1 MAAARSSADRLGT
14 RLRLAEVGKL
24 NINLRHLNA
33 RMKMLLSLAAV
44 VVTLP
49 LSSLAQDVEPLPA
62 PPDVVLEFST
72 EGDQQQF
79 HLGELIPVRFS
90 YIARTDGKYA
100 VVSMRE
106 SIAGNRTVQV
116 SCSPE
121 AEKISARRF
130 SPDITPLEQILLAP
144 CGGSGGGSGWGCS
157 DCDGELTLTT
167 EKRVSESSPLNSHIH
182 FRVGGTYTCEAE
194 STEVTTTRREQ
205 EPPPTLLV
213 KSNPITLNMVDD
225 PAWSHSAVAN
235 YTGAYDENCR
245 GDDVAEKRPLQCFDI
260 ARRITYLDTVESLR
274 AEVIR
279 FDGRVRGWDNG
290 FWEAIRHSSYPE
302 EAVRLMTSRMQE
314 PDFQVTVEVLE
325 RLASAEL
332 RIEAPE
338 AFQTN
343 APANYH
349 GQAVEKLRKYVR
361 LLGESLHSK
370 NSDVLR
376 KARRP
381 SDTLRSKTTVKGTRL
396 FQQTSRIS
404 CCRKSVSSRRHCLPA
419 VRR

>member
-1 MAAARSSADRLGT
+1 M
-14 RLRLAEVGKL
+14 AEVEKL
-24 NINLRHLNA
+24 ILTLRHLNA
-33 RMKMLLSLAAV
+33 RMKRLLSLAAV

-72 EGDQQQF
+72 EGDRQQF
-79 HLGELIPVRFS
+79 HVGELIPVRFS

-116 SCSPE
+116 LCSPE
-121 AEKISARRF
+121 AEKISARGF

-167 EKRVSESSPLNSHIH
+167 EKRVSESSPLNSHMR

-194 STEVTTTRREQ
+194 SPEVTTTRREQ
-205 EPPPTLLV
+205 EPPPILLV
-213 KSNPITLNMVDD
+213 KSNPIKLNIIDD
-225 PAWSHSAVAN
+225 PVWSHSAVAN
-235 YTGAYDENCR
+235 YSGAYDENCR
-245 GDDVAEKRPLQCFDI
+245 GADVPEKRPLRCFDI
-260 ARRITYLDTVESLR
+260 AQRITYLDTDESLR
-274 AEVIR
+274 AEVKM
-279 FDGRVRGWDNG
+279 FDGRAHGWDSG
-290 FWEAIRHSSYPE
+290 FWQAIRHSSYPE
-302 EAVRLMTSRMQE
+302 EAVRIMTSRMQE
-314 PDFQVTVEVLE
+314 PDFQVTVDVLE
-325 RLASAEL
+325 WLASAEL

-338 AFQTN
+338 AFQTH

-349 GQAVEKLRKYVR
+349 AQAVEKLRKYVR

-376 KARRP
+376 ESA
-381 SDTLRSKTTVKGTRL
+381 KTFRYFAEQDYCEGHPIIPTGEQNQLLSEVG
-396 FQQTSRIS
+396 IE
-404 CCRKSVSSRRHCLPA
+404 P
-419 VRR
+419 